1 MWCPRSPRP
10 PSLSTEASVCPA
22 GERPFVCL
30 ICLSAFT
37 TKANCERHLKVHTDT
52 LNGEC
57 TSPVVPV
64 ETLLSH
70 PLHHSL
76 GTGTCSPRV
85 SPWPLGATLPA
96 QPCATFPAGVCH
108 SCGFISTTRDILYSH
123 LVTNHMICQP
133 GSKGEVYSPG
143 TALPAAKPLAPGG
156 CHGGTHAST
165 PRRAWR
171 CHGGLQPQTA
181 LMQGGGPGRASLC
194 RGCRVMGRRV
204 TPVPLSPW
212 QG

>member
-10 PSLSTEASVCPA
+10 PSFSTEMSVCPA

-57 TSPVVPV
+57 TSPGVPMG
-64 ETLLSH
+64 TPLSH
-70 PLHHSL
+70 PLQHTAWALGPTPHGSRPGSL
-76 GTGTCSPRV
+76 G
-85 SPWPLGATLPA
+85 AILPT

-143 TALPAAKPLAPGG
+143 TALPAAKPLTPGG

-165 PRRAWR
+165 TRRAWHR
-171 CHGGLQPQTA
+171 HGGLRPQTA
-181 LMQGGGPGRASLC
+181 LMQGGGPG
-194 RGCRVMGRRV
+194 
-204 TPVPLSPW
+204 
-212 QG
+212 